1 MKQLLE
7 AGVHFGHQ
15 TRRWNPKMEKFI
27 FTERNGI
34 HIIDLQQTVTRLD
47 DAISFVRDLVAEGND
62 VLIVGT
68 KKQARDTVFQ
78 EATRAGLPYV
88 NTRWLGG
95 TLTNWRTIQGR
106 IRHLRDLEDRVER
119 GEFVR
124 RAKKEQLDISNEID
138 RLNRFFGGIK
148 NMERPPAAVFIV
160 DTVKE
165 SIAVAECDRLGIP
178 IVSLVD
184 SNCDPDPITHPIPS
198 NDDAIRAIKLIL
210 GKICD
215 GAVEGRA
222 AAESGVGAGVATED
236 LVSDEVAAEAAA
248 DAPADVAEP
257 ASAGQSE
264 APAAT
269 AEPPA
274 APVPESAEAPAAPP
288 EPQPT
293 AATASPAMPEAPTA
307 TE

>member
-15 TRRWNPKMEKFI
+15 TRRWNPKMQKFI

-47 DAISFVRDLVAEGND
+47 DAVIFIRDLVAEDHD

-106 IRHLRDLEDRVER
+106 IRHLLDLEDRVER
-119 GEFVR
+119 GEFIR
-124 RAKKEQLDISNEID
+124 RAKKEQLDINNEIE

-148 NMERPPAAVFIV
+148 HMERLPAAVFIV

-210 GKICD
+210 SKICD

-222 AAESGVGAGVATED
+222 AAEAELGAGVDVED
-236 LVSDEVAAEAAA
+236 LVAGEASTEAT
-248 DAPADVAEP
+248 DTAPATTEE
-257 ASAGQSE
+257 GQA
-264 APAAT
+264 APAAAPAT
-269 AEPPA
+269 PVAAPPALVAAQPVAPAPPA
-274 APVPESAEAPAAPP
+274 APEA
-288 EPQPT
+288 T
-293 AATASPAMPEAPTA
+293 TT

>member
-47 DAISFVRDLVAEGND
+47 EAVNFIRDLVAED
-62 VLIVGT
+62 HEVLIVGT

-119 GEFVR
+119 GEFIR
-124 RAKKEQLDISNEID
+124 RAKKEQLDINNEID

-148 NMERPPAAVFIV
+148 NMERLPAAVFIV

-222 AAESGVGAGVATED
+222 AAEAGVGAGVAMED
-236 LVSDEVAAEAAA
+236 LVSEEVAAEAAEEA
-248 DAPADVAEP
+248 SDAPEAPTAAE
-257 ASAGQSE
+257 ASA
-264 APAAT
+264 
-269 AEPPA
+269 
-274 APVPESAEAPAAPP
+274 VPEAVAPTEPVAPSEPTQEEAPAAP
-288 EPQPT
+288 EPQ
-293 AATASPAMPEAPTA
+293 AT